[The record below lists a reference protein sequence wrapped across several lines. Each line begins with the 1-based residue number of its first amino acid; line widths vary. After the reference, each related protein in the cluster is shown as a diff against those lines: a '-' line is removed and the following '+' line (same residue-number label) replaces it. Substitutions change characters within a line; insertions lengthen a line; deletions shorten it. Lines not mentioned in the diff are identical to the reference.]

1 MNTVYIA
8 RYIRNDRHTLTSVA
22 FSSYESA
29 KDFLLSAYEKD
40 LPNLLKADNALESAF
55 GCRINW
61 PSIEI
66 AREKFEERQ
75 QISVYGYI
83 ETLEVHD

>member
-1 MNTVYIA
+1 MNIVYIA
-8 RYIRNDRHTLTSVA
+8 RYIENDCHTLMSVA

-40 LPNLLKADNALESAF
+40 LPNLLKADDNLESAF
-55 GCRINW
+55 DCRINW
-61 PSIEI
+61 PPIEA
-66 AREKFEERQ
+66 ARERFDDRQ
-75 QISVYGYI
+75 QISMYGYI

>member
-29 KDFLLSAYEKD
+29 KDFLLAAYEKD
-40 LPNLLKADNALESAF
+40 LPNLLKSDDDLESAF

-61 PSIEI
+61 PSIET
-66 AREKFEERQ
+66 ARERFDDFQ

>member
-1 MNTVYIA
+1 MNTVHIA

-29 KDFLLSAYEKD
+29 KDFLLSTYEKD
-40 LPNLLKADNALESAF
+40 LPSLLKADDALESEF
-55 GCRINW
+55 NCRINW
-61 PSIEI
+61 PPIET
-66 AREKFEERQ
+66 AREKFDEFQ

>member
-8 RYIRNDRHTLTSVA
+8 RYIENDRHTLMSVA
-22 FSSYESA
+22 FSGYESA
-29 KDFLLSAYEKD
+29 KNFLLAAYEKD
-40 LPNLLKADNALESAF
+40 LPNLLKADDVLESEF
-55 GCRINW
+55 DCRINW
-61 PSIEI
+61 PSIEA
-66 AREKFEERQ
+66 AREKFDDFQ

>member
-8 RYIRNDRHTLTSVA
+8 RYIENDRHTLTSVA

-40 LPNLLKADNALESAF
+40 LPNLLKADDNLESAF
-55 GCRINW
+55 NCRINW
-61 PSIEI
+61 PPIET
-66 AREKFEERQ
+66 ARERFDDRQ

-83 ETLEVHD
+83 ETLEVYD

>member
-1 MNTVYIA
+1 MNMVHIV
-8 RYIRNDRHTLTSVA
+8 RYTRNDRHSLTSVA
-22 FSSYESA
+22 FRSYKSA

-40 LPNLLKADNALESAF
+40 LPNLLKADDDLESAF
-55 GCRINW
+55 GCRIDW
-61 PSIEI
+61 PSIET

>member
-1 MNTVYIA
+1 MNKVYIA

-29 KDFLLSAYEKD
+29 KNFLLAAYEND
-40 LPNLLKADNALESAF
+40 LPSLLKADDVLESKF
-55 GCRINW
+55 DCRINW
-61 PSIEI
+61 PPIET
-66 AREKFEERQ
+66 AREKFDEFQ